1 MVLAIEALGIA
12 IDFVALVLNLKL
24 QILVTIL
31 IIFMSI
37 LLPII
42 IILLEKKNINIFLRL
57 KSVRAD
63 IYIAFG
69 NYKSAKNILISIEE
83 KYPQNYD
90 IHKKLAKIYE
100 KEGGIRK
107 SMDEYVQCI
116 DINKQDYD
124 SYYKVANFLIDLD
137 RKQESI
143 EMLNKLLT
151 KKPDYIN
158 ASMVLADLL
167 IEKDEYKEA
176 AMVYMDALKY
186 NPVNYELNYNL
197 GIVYTMLNDFKNA
210 QNCYEKATEL
220 NYLAYNAKYY
230 LAEIALLYKDL
241 DKAELYFEQVLS
253 DEDLS
258 ADCYFELSKI
268 NIMKGK
274 KDIAIKYINIAIDIN
289 SKKIVSKIEKE
300 PLFMTIRSKISIPF
314 NLEEKELSGKYSEKE
329 IKAKEHLEN
338 TTDITTNMGY
348 GHIQGEFGKTK
359 EKENERQKE

>member
-314 NLEEKELSGKYSEKE
+314 NLEEKELSGKYSKKE

-348 GHIQGEFGKTK
+348 GHIQSEFGKTK
-359 EKENERQKE
+359 EKENGRQKE